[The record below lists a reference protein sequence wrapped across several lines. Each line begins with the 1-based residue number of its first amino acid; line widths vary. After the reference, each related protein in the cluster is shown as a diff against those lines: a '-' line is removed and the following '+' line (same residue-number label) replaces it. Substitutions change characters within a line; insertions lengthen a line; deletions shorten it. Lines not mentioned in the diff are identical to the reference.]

1 MERKKKRKRVVRGL
15 SGKKLINQIA
25 RPLPCPLNREPR
37 HKQAGGASFRS
48 LGVWVSDFTWRSII
62 ERALTATKE
71 AQFVRQKEKDK
82 ERERERER
90 ESIRQQRW
98 SLSKIGALSAS
109 GFRHQES
116 GERR

>member
-1 MERKKKRKRVVRGL
+1 MIRGL

-71 AQFVRQKEKDK
+71 AQFVRQKEK
-82 ERERERER
+82 ERER